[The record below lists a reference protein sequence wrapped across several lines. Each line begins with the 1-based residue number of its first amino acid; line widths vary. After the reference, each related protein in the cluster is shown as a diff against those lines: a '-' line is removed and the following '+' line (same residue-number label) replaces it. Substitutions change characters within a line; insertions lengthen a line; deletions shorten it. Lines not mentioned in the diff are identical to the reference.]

1 MTTPS
6 IPAIAP
12 RDARVGSPRPSRP
25 LALVGLFVSMA
36 ALLVSV
42 GLMSRKVN
50 AYYAT
55 SEHTLWMFDPVSDRE
70 FTYAGRPVS
79 ITDEDTPDGRVVV
92 NVRYGDSIER
102 INATIPPLPAQ
113 VPGLARH
120 QDWFRA
126 LRFAEHGKRDFR
138 EAKREIDAGEIKD
151 RMVLVVRRPPP
162 GMNPDALG
170 RVAQK
175 EWMFDL
181 YELKPEG
188 GFAIQRLGWPESE
201 REARARGASG
211 QGPNTSKLQE
221 GTWQY
226 YAALMVMPIKP
237 TPRFTGDAVRA
248 MGWTL
253 PSASFSALA
262 VVASVIA
269 LTSAGRRARSARA

>member
-1 MTTPS
+1 MTTPQT
-6 IPAIAP
+6 PAIDPSDVRPDGGLA
-12 RDARVGSPRPSRP
+12 PSRP
-25 LALVGLFVSMA
+25 LALIGLIVSLA

-50 AYYAT
+50 AFYES
-55 SEHTLWMFDPVSDRE
+55 SEHTLWMFDPISDRE
-70 FTYAGRPVS
+70 FTYAGRAVS
-79 ITDEDTPDGRVVV
+79 IMDEDVPDGRVVV
-92 NVRYGDSIER
+92 AVRYGDVVER

-113 VPGLARH
+113 VPGLVRH
-120 QDWFRA
+120 QDWLRV

-138 EAKREIDAGEIKD
+138 EAKRELDSGAIAD
-151 RMVLVVRRPPP
+151 RLVLVVRRPPP
-162 GMNPDALG
+162 GMNPEALG

-181 YELKPEG
+181 YEFKPEG

-201 REARARGASG
+201 REARARAASG
-211 QGPNTSKLQE
+211 QGPNVSKLQE

-253 PSASFSALA
+253 PSAAFSALA

-269 LTSAGRRARSARA
+269 LTSARRRAL